1 MSLGL
6 WRVGATATLANRM
19 VAILVDV
26 GDLPEGI
33 AIPVAV
39 AVAAAAAVV
48 VALLL
53 GPPVCCCC
61 CRFCT

>member
-33 AIPVAV
+33 AIPVA
-39 AVAAAAAVV
+39 AAAAAVV
-48 VALLL
+48 VLLL